1 MMAVLMLILLFAFF
15 ALFVG
20 LIFFSER
27 VIQPR

>member
-1 MMAVLMLILLFAFF
+1 MMLVLMLILLFAFF

-20 LIFFSER
+20 LVLFSGR